1 MEASNERGARLGSG
15 RFLARV
21 PHPVL
26 GYVLA
31 PLVLALLPVV
41 LWLSVPLSGGSEATP
56 VWLTVPDPVLFS
68 VDPIFLVSLGLVGFL
83 AISMI
88 TVEASLAP
96 FSLHLAHWIFV
107 YVFFFAAP
115 VVQYKIGTFPWEALT
130 SFETNTLLLANT
142 AILLWCLAWIIVR
155 VVQLGALSRWPV
167 PPGPRVTVVGVWV
180 CLALAALATA
190 YLVLTLGPVALLTR
204 ASYTEA
210 LGDAFGASSSRAI
223 LDKLLR
229 GLPVA
234 AAAGALWY
242 LRAGQTSLIV
252 RLGVVAVSF
261 MLLLVADFPLGSARY
276 WVGAIYIGLLLT
288 TCGRYLRSGWPFAL
302 SLIGGL
308 LVLFPF
314 LSTLRTST
322 SLGEAASYVSGF
334 NFLGPSLATGDF
346 DAYSM
351 VGYTASYV
359 ENGPGITYG
368 EQLLGVILFF
378 IPRSLWP
385 TKPIGSGATVAG
397 EEDLIFNNVSSSP
410 IAEGLINFGW
420 VGVVL
425 FAVFLCWTFGLL
437 DAAFWRAKGGE
448 EGTLVRVI
456 YPFYVGFA
464 FFLMR
469 GDLLSASAFII
480 GFSVAF
486 LPLLLRLPRFGR

>member
-1 MEASNERGARLGSG
+1 M
-15 RFLARV
+15 
-21 PHPVL
+21 
-26 GYVLA
+26 
-31 PLVLALLPVV
+31 
-41 LWLSVPLSGGSEATP
+41 
-56 VWLTVPDPVLFS
+56 WLTVPDPVVFT
-68 VDPIFLVSLGLVGFL
+68 VDPVFLISLGLIGFL
-83 AISMI
+83 SIVMLTI
-88 TVEASLAP
+88 EASLAP

-115 VVQYKIGTFPWEALT
+115 IVQYKIGVFPWEALT

-142 AILLWCLAWIIVR
+142 AVLLWCIVWVLMR
-155 VVQLGALSRWPV
+155 VAQLGVLADRPV
-167 PPGPRVTVVGVWV
+167 PPGPRVSGLGVGICLVLAFFATV
-180 CLALAALATA
+180 

-204 ASYTEA
+204 AGYTEA
-210 LGDAFGASSSRAI
+210 LGDAFAASSSRAI

-242 LRAGQTSLIV
+242 LRSGGAPLLV
-252 RLGVVAVSF
+252 RLGLVVASLG
-261 MLLLVADFPLGSARY
+261 LLLVADFPLGSARY
-276 WVGAIYIGLLLT
+276 WVGAIYIGILLMVA
-288 TCGRYLRSGWPFAL
+288 GRSLRSGWTFVA
-302 SLIGGL
+302 SLVGGL

-322 SLGEAASYVSGF
+322 SLGEALTFVSGF

-368 EQLLGVILFF
+368 RQLLGVLLFF
-378 IPRSLWP
+378 VPRSLWP
-385 TKPIGSGATVAG
+385 NKPIGSGATVAG
-397 EEDLIFNNVSSSP
+397 EEELIFNNVSSSP

-425 FAVFLCWTFGLL
+425 FAVVLCWLFGLL
-437 DAAFWRAKGGE
+437 DAAYWRTKDAR
-448 EGTLVRVI
+448 EGTLLGTI

-469 GDLLSASAFII
+469 GDMLSASAFII
-480 GFSVAF
+480 GFSVSF
-486 LPLLLRLPRFGR
+486 LPLLVRLSGIRRRR